1 MWPKFLNSKWF
12 ERLFTA
18 TLSIMLLLITQY
30 FTTVREDK
38 IKIAKEKAEI
48 ELKINEKAPLTYVD
62 SKCEDLKEEI
72 KNGDDNM
79 KAYVDRTIVTFS
91 EDIRELRNYII
102 YKRIGL
108 NSQIMDILL
117 KDKNIIDCISPIE
130 YAEIKGYALNNVDIK
145 LKIN

>member
-48 ELKINEKAPLTYVD
+48 ESKINERALSTYVD
-62 SKCEDLKEEI
+62 SRCKDLKEEI
-72 KNGDDNM
+72 KKGDDDLRV
-79 KAYVDRTIVTFS
+79 YVDRTIVTFS

-102 YKRIGL
+102 YKRIGMK
-108 NSQIMDILL
+108 SVKSKDILIRDFVDPI
-117 KDKNIIDCISPIE
+117 KPIE
-130 YAEIKGYALNNVDIK
+130 YTELKGYTLNNIDIK